1 VKFEQKPLTVQ
12 TIVKAWQV
20 HSLSRNPDYQRGEA
34 WTLVQKQA
42 LIDSLFREYPIPPI
56 FLERKVQKGLFD
68 GQSESFEI
76 IDGQQR
82 ILAMDGFFRDE
93 FELLKPNDDKLRL
106 PLSLRSQPNSW
117 GGRRFSQ
124 LDSGDRSR
132 LIDTNIDAY
141 LVEDVVNED
150 EVRDLFIRLQ
160 SGTALTRQQIRD
172 AWPGKVGPWIE
183 RLAGKLNIRPQYE
196 LFQAVD
202 GRGTRDD
209 DDDPKDRYVK
219 HRQTCAQLLCIMF
232 ARMKDPRNFPSVEPG
247 TVDAFYHEN
256 TDLDLAGPAAKEVEE
271 VLKNTQGIT
280 NLLRA
285 KWSGKR
291 KVPKMSFL
299 ALAFFFQDM
308 LSNPYFKFDSASASR
323 LAEYAASVSI
333 PHGTRTVSGPAIKNF
348 CETWKNGLPPD
359 IGILLDEKRLFD
371 DAQKEALWKRDGGAC
386 KVCEK
391 PVELGDAE
399 GDHFPIPHS
408 LGGRTSLEN
417 GRLVHAECHP
427 RGRVGATTAPP
438 AG

>member
-1 VKFEQKPLTVQ
+1 MKFEQKPLTVQ
-12 TIVKAWQV
+12 DIVKAWQA
-20 HSLSRNPDYQRGEA
+20 HTLSRNPEYQRGEA
-34 WTLVQKQA
+34 WTLVQKQG

-56 FLERKVQKGLFD
+56 FLEQKVQKGLLG

-93 FELLKPNDDKLRL
+93 FELLKANDEKLRL

-132 LIDTNIDAY
+132 LVGTKLDAY
-141 LVEDVVNED
+141 LVEDVVNKD

-172 AWPGKVGPWIE
+172 AWPGTVGPWIE
-183 RLAGKLNIRPQYE
+183 RLAGKLARRPQYAI
-196 LFQAVD
+196 FQAVD

-209 DDDPKDRYVK
+209 EDDPKDRYVK
-219 HRQTCAQLLCIMF
+219 HRQTCAQLLCILF
-232 ARMKDPRNFPSVEPG
+232 ARMRDPRSFPSVEPG

-256 TDLDLAGPAAKEVEE
+256 TDFDPAGPGAKEIEDI
-271 VLKNTQGIT
+271 LNDTQKVT
-280 NLLRA
+280 DLLRA
-285 KWSGKR
+285 SWSGKR

-308 LSNPYFKFDSASASR
+308 RSNPHFKFDAASASR
-323 LAEYAASVSI
+323 LAFYAASVSI
-333 PHGTRTVSGPAIKNF
+333 PGGTRTVSGPTIRSFYN
-348 CETWKNGLPPD
+348 TWLEGLPSG

-371 DAQKEALWKRDGGAC
+371 DSQKEALWNRDGRVC

-391 PVELGDAE
+391 PVELAGAE
-399 GDHFPIPHS
+399 GDHYPTPHH

-417 GRLVHAECHP
+417 GRLVRAVCHP